1 MLITRFFRVS
11 KSRIIRGAG
20 HVERIGEGGGAYWFG
35 EKKTWTTE
43 ITWKTYM
50 LW

>member
-1 MLITRFFRVS
+1 VS

-35 EKKTWTTE
+35 EKKNLDYRDHLE
-43 ITWKTYM
+43 DLGVM
-50 LW
+50 VG